1 MQWYLT
7 RYARLPNGRFELI
20 TYDKMP
26 NLETAQ
32 LRAKTQLSD
41 NMFYEVEF
49 RVGSLLDP
57 TPKPCWVARNRYSH
71 IPYIAEQQV
80 EAELKAQQLLKKI
93 CTQDTFNLKIM
104 LKHMLDIKPFLI
116 QAQYQILLDTLMSKP
131 YVIKKLYDGGTH

>member
-7 RYARLPNGRFELI
+7 RYARLPNGKFELI

-26 NLETAQ
+26 SLEVAR

-49 RVGSLLDP
+49 RVGSLLAP
-57 TPKPCWVARNRYSH
+57 TPQPCWVARNRYSH

-93 CTQDTFNLKIM
+93 HTKDTFNLKIM
-104 LKHMLDIKPFLI
+104 FKHILDIKPFLI

-131 YVIKKLYDGGTH
+131 YVIKKLYDGGTN